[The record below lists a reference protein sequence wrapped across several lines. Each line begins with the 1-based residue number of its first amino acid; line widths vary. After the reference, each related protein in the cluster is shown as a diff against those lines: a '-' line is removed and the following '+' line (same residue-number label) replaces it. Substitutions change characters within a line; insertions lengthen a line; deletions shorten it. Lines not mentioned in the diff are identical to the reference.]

1 MRYLIESGRYAVILL
16 AAGFALL
23 PVVWMTTLAF
33 KPILEW
39 NVAGGAATWL
49 PKTPTLTNF
58 VALFAGPTPFGGGAS
73 HAILASLMS
82 ATFGTLLAGGVGT
95 LAAYAVSRFKLLPSI
110 GLAALMLRLFPPLVF
125 IVPVMVMWTYL
136 DLIDTWMGMA
146 LIYGTLNVP
155 FSYWLMKTFF
165 DEVPIEIEEAALVE
179 GCSHWRAFV
188 RVTLPMVR
196 APLATT
202 GLFVFILCWSD
213 YSVARILTNHQWV
226 TVPVFLD
233 GLTTYGPK
241 AAMGVIATLPPIVLG
256 LLIQRDLVRGLT
268 FGALKQ

>member
-1 MRYLIESGRYAVILL
+1 MRRLIEPGRYAIILL

-49 PKTPTLTNF
+49 PKTPTLANF
-58 VALFAGPTPFGGGAS
+58 ELLLASNTSSRAVHSIFASLVIATLGTLFAGA
-73 HAILASLMS
+73 
-82 ATFGTLLAGGVGT
+82 VGT
-95 LAAYAVSRFKLLPSI
+95 LAAYAVSRFKLMASVGILV
-110 GLAALMLRLFPPLVF
+110 LMMRLFPPLVI
-125 IVPVMVMWTYL
+125 IVPVMVMWTFL

-165 DEVPIEIEEAALVE
+165 DEVPVEMEEAALVE
-179 GCSHWRAFV
+179 GCSHWRAFT
-188 RVTLPMVR
+188 RITLPMVR

-213 YSVARILTNHQWV
+213 YTVARILTNHQWV

-268 FGALKQ
+268 FGAIKQ